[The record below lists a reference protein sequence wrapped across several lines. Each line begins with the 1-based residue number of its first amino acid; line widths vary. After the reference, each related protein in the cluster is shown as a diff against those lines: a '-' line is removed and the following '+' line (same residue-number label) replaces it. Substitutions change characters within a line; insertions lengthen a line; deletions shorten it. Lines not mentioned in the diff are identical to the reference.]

1 MDALIAERIDWLAD
15 YQNDAYADR
24 YRGVLD
30 KVRAAEQ
37 KLPGDSVA
45 LSHAVTRYLYKVM
58 AYKDEYEVA
67 RLYTDG
73 TFERALAE
81 QFEDGY
87 ELSFHLAPPWFAARD
102 PSSGLPAKREY
113 GAWVMKAFR
122 VLAGMRRW
130 RGTAL
135 DLFGMT
141 DERRRERQIRE
152 DYIALVSRLADN
164 LTSAN
169 LDIAV
174 ELAELPERIRGF
186 GHVKSEHIDRVDQ
199 LRAELME
206 NCLLYTSPSPR
217 DQRGS
222 RMPSS
227 A

>member
-1 MDALIAERIDWLAD
+1 
-15 YQNDAYADR
+15 
-24 YRGVLD
+24 
-30 KVRAAEQ
+30 
-37 KLPGDSVA
+37 
-45 LSHAVTRYLYKVM
+45 
-58 AYKDEYEVA
+58 
-67 RLYTDG
+67 
-73 TFERALAE
+73 
-81 QFEDGY
+81 
-87 ELSFHLAPPWFAARD
+87 
-102 PSSGLPAKREY
+102 
-113 GAWVMKAFR
+113 MKAFR

-206 NCLLYTSPSPR
+206 KYEAADAP
-217 DQRGS
+217 QQ
-222 RMPSS
+222 S
-227 A
+227 AERAAVPA